1 MAINVFASPADGIY
15 LVLTHST
22 DFKLF
27 LGLFGRVRGI
37 FVDGCFGG
45 TTLVFY
51 L

>member
-1 MAINVFASPADGIY
+1 MAINVLASSADRVN

>member
-45 TTLVFY
+45 TTLVF
-51 L
+51 